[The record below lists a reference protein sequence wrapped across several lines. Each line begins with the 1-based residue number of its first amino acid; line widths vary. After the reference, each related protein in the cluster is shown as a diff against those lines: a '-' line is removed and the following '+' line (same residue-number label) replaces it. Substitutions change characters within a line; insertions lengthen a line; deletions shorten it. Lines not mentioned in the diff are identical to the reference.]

1 MESGLVGGECEGC
14 VIEKLRINVYLRST
28 VRSVILI
35 VPSVIVLVYNKL

>member
-14 VIEKLRINVYLRST
+14 VIEKLRINVHLRT